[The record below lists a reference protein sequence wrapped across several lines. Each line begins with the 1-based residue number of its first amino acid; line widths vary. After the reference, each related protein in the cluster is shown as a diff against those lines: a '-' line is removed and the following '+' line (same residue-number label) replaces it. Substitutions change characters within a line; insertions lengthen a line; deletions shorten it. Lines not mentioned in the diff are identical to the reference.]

1 MLSENE
7 AWQSANQASY
17 IISQGRQMLSWVKEH
32 QYLPGLVY
40 KPNSLFENHEVSMK
54 NQIMEVTRIFDLL
67 DRYGQLCPGKP
78 DALAGK
84 DDGEW
89 KKYSTEE
96 FIEYSRHISYGL
108 MKLGIKKGDRIAS
121 ITFNRPEWTILDM
134 GIQQLGAIH
143 IPIYPTIS
151 DKDYAYI
158 LKHAEVKLIFVA
170 GEEMY
175 RRIKDII
182 PGVSSIEAIYT
193 FKNLFGVQ
201 HFNELL
207 KLGRDNPQPEVL
219 EQTKNSVKPDDL
231 VTIIYTSGTT
241 GTPKGVMLSHSNIVS
256 NFKAVSYIPPY
267 GSRHR
272 AMSFLPL
279 CHIYER
285 MMNYMFIYKGL
296 SMYYLSNMGA
306 IGDSLKEIHP
316 HVFTTVPRLLEK
328 VYDKI
333 IAKGRNLKGL
343 KKLIFFWAN
352 NVGLNY
358 EYRKEKR
365 NPLYAIKLAI
375 ARKLVFSKWK
385 AALGNNLDII
395 VSGGA
400 ALQPRLNKVFWAVG
414 LRIIEGYGLT
424 ETSPVIAVS
433 DFGSNGVKF
442 GTVGPV
448 LKGVQVRIAED
459 GEILVKGPNVM
470 KGYYKDEQLT
480 REVIDEDGWFHTGDV
495 GRIENE
501 GQLRI
506 TDRKK
511 VIFKTSFG
519 KYIAP
524 QVLENKLKESPFI
537 DQVLVLGEN
546 QKFPAAL
553 IVPDFTHLK
562 NWCHKKGIPYT
573 THAEVVAMSRIRKR
587 YQKEVDHYNDFFGD
601 YEKIT
606 RFELMDHEWGVET
619 GQLSATLKPR
629 RTHLMDEYSDYINK
643 IYKNGLVG
651 VSS

>member
-1 MLSENE
+1 
-7 AWQSANQASY
+7 
-17 IISQGRQMLSWVKEH
+17 
-32 QYLPGLVY
+32 
-40 KPNSLFENHEVSMK
+40 
-54 NQIMEVTRIFDLL
+54 MEVTRIFDLTQ
-67 DRYGQLCPGKP
+67 RYAQLCPTKP

-84 DDGEW
+84 DEGQW
-89 KKYSTEE
+89 QKYSTGE
-96 FIEYSRHISYGL
+96 FVNNSDFVSYGL
-108 MKLGIKKGDRIAS
+108 MQLGIKKGDKIAS
-121 ITFNRPEWTILDM
+121 ITFNRPEWTMLDM
-134 GIQQLGAIH
+134 GILQLGAIH

-151 DKDYAYI
+151 DSDYAYI
-158 LKHAEVKLIFVA
+158 LKHAQVSYIFVA

-175 RRIKDII
+175 RRIKDILPGI
-182 PGVSSIEAIYT
+182 PTIKAIYT
-193 FKNLFGVQ
+193 FKNLFGIQ
-201 HFNELL
+201 HFRELIQ
-207 KLGRDNPQPEVL
+207 LGKNNPQPEELHNRKAQV
-219 EQTKNSVKPDDL
+219 TPDDL
-231 VTIIYTSGTT
+231 ATIIYTSGTT
-241 GTPKGVMLSHSNIVS
+241 GTPKGVMLTHHNIVS

-267 GSRHR
+267 GPEHR

-296 SMYYLSNMGA
+296 SMYYISNMGM
-306 IGDSLKEIHP
+306 IGEYLKEVHP

-333 IAKGRNLKGL
+333 IAKGRSLKGV
-343 KKLIFFWAN
+343 KKMIFFWAN

-358 EYRKEKR
+358 EYKKELR
-365 NPLYAIKLAI
+365 NPWYALKLRV

-385 AALGNNLDII
+385 EALGKNLDIV

-400 ALQPRLNKVFWAVG
+400 ALQPRLNRVFWAVG

-433 DFGSNGVKF
+433 DFGPNGIKF

-470 KGYYKDEQLT
+470 KGYYKDVELT
-480 REVIDEDGWFHTGDV
+480 REVIDSEGWLHTGDI
-495 GRIENE
+495 GRIEPE

-524 QVLENKLKESPFI
+524 QVLENKFKESPFI
-537 DQVLVLGEN
+537 DQILILGEN
-546 QKFPAAL
+546 QKFAAAL
-553 IVPDFTHLK
+553 IVPDFNHLK
-562 NWCHKKGIPYT
+562 NWCKVKGIEYT
-573 THAEVVAMSRIRKR
+573 HNDEMIALPRIRKR
-587 YQKEVDHYNDFFGD
+587 YQKEVTHFNKFFGD
-601 YEKIT
+601 YERIAK
-606 RFELMDHEWGVET
+606 FELLDHEWGVET
-619 GQLSATLKPR
+619 GQLSATLKLR
-629 RTHLMDEYSDYINK
+629 RSHLLNEYDAYVQK
-643 IYKNGLVG
+643 IYANGKAM
-651 VSS
+651 